1 MAISFDIRT
10 KRQTAAFRVEQSG
23 EKTDFNLGNV
33 RVIEVDRTEK
43 YEGAYS
49 VVSKVSTEQTL
60 PTKGKQMVE
69 NMTILKV
76 PQVEVANTS
85 GGNTLIIGDDY
96 YA

>member
-10 KRQTAAFRVEQSG
+10 KRQTAAFRVEQPG
-23 EKTDFNLGNV
+23 EKTDFHLGDV
-33 RVIEVDRTEK
+33 RVIEVDRMEK
-43 YEGAYS
+43 YEGAYR